1 MIPTR
6 SPGSSPLDFS
16 RPATRALPS
25 SAACQL
31 TSASSSLYAM
41 FSGIRSAVSVSRLAR
56 LVPMKV
62 VLPRSLSPGDG
73 TRWDAP
79 SMARFPEGE
88 VVHRRGLRPAGWRG
102 LRGGSR
108 VAAMPGTWRANE
120 YLVVSFLVG
129 TATFTLLLTAICL
142 GVGLLL
148 IWVGLPILVATAW
161 ATRRLAG
168 LERLRTS
175 RLLGEPVGAGYLPPR
190 GTGLL
195 DRLHTALADA
205 ATWKDLLWL
214 VVVLPAVGLAG
225 FTLAVC
231 VWGTAIGTV
240 LMPAWYW
247 AIPEPGIDWGLF
259 TIDTLGEA
267 FAVVPVGLLL
277 LAVAVPLTRA
287 AAYGLASLGR
297 VLLAPS
303 ERRRVAELE
312 RTRAGPVDSQAAELQ
327 RIERDLHDGAQARL
341 VALAMDLGMAQ
352 EKLATDPAGA
362 QALVAG
368 AHTEAKRA
376 LAELRDLS
384 RGIYPSILTDRGLG
398 AALSSIAARNPV
410 EVALDVDLPERMPA
424 ATEAAAYFV
433 AVEALTNVAKHSDAE
448 HCRVRIGRRAG
459 RLRVEVTDDGHGGAD
474 PGGAGLTGL
483 RQRVEALD
491 GTLLV
496 QTGELG
502 TTVRAE
508 LPCAS

>member
-1 MIPTR
+1 MSSLDR
-6 SPGSSPLDFS
+6 SPS
-16 RPATRALPS
+16 
-25 SAACQL
+25 
-31 TSASSSLYAM
+31 
-41 FSGIRSAVSVSRLAR
+41 
-56 LVPMKV
+56 
-62 VLPRSLSPGDG
+62 DG
-73 TRWDAP
+73 TRWEAP
-79 SMARFPEGE
+79 SMARSRGGE
-88 VVHRRGLRPAGWRG
+88 VVHRRGLRSAGWRG

-148 IWVGLPILVATAW
+148 IWVGLPILIATAW

-175 RLLGEPVGAGYLPPR
+175 RLLGEPVGAAYLPPR

-195 DRLHTALADA
+195 DRMHTTLADA

-214 VVVLPAVGLAG
+214 VVVLRALGLAG
-225 FTLAVC
+225 FTLAVS
-231 VWGTAIGTV
+231 VWGAAVGTV

-247 AIPEPGIDWGLF
+247 AIPDPGIDWGLF

-267 FAVVPVGLLL
+267 FAVVPVGLVL
-277 LAVAVPLTRA
+277 LAVAIPLTRA
-287 AAYGLASLGR
+287 SAFGLASLGR
-297 VLLAPS
+297 APLGPS
-303 ERRRVAELE
+303 ERRRLDELE
-312 RTRAGPVDSQAAELQ
+312 RTRAGAVDSQAAELQ

-352 EKLATDPAGA
+352 EKLETDPAGA
-362 QALVAG
+362 QALVAE

-384 RGIYPSILTDRGLG
+384 RGIYPAILTDRGLG
-398 AALSSIAARNPV
+398 PALSSIAARNPV
-410 EVALDVDLPERMPA
+410 DVALEVDLGDRLPA

-433 AVEALTNVAKHSDAE
+433 AVEALTNVAKHSEAQ

-459 RLRVEVTDDGHGGAD
+459 RLRVEGGDDGRGGAD
-474 PGGAGLTGL
+474 AAGAGLTGL
-483 RQRVEALD
+483 RERVEALD

-496 QTGELG
+496 QSGELG

>member
-1 MIPTR
+1 MSSLDR
-6 SPGSSPLDFS
+6 SPS
-16 RPATRALPS
+16 
-25 SAACQL
+25 
-31 TSASSSLYAM
+31 
-41 FSGIRSAVSVSRLAR
+41 
-56 LVPMKV
+56 
-62 VLPRSLSPGDG
+62 DG
-73 TRWDAP
+73 TRWEAP
-79 SMARFPEGE
+79 SMARSRGGE

-161 ATRRLAG
+161 ATRRLAALEPGGGPAG
-168 LERLRTS
+168 LPGRGRRRAG
-175 RLLGEPVGAGYLPPR
+175 RLLGEPVGATYLPPR

-312 RTRAGPVDSQAAELQ
+312 RTRAGAVDSQAAELQ

-352 EKLATDPAGA
+352 EKLESDPQGA
-362 QALVAG
+362 QALVAE

-398 AALSSIAARNPV
+398 PALSSIAARNPV
-410 EVALDVDLPERMPA
+410 DVALEVDLGERLPA

-459 RLRVEVTDDGHGGAD
+459 RLRVEVADDGHGGAD

-502 TTVRAE
+502 TTIRAE